1 MGRELCFFFFF
12 KSLAWLLRL
21 GKEGFCE
28 APGVCVQISTT
39 RTRRPSPNPQ
49 LRMEA
54 PSPDAWGPA
63 RIGLGAER
71 GSAPVFSHP
80 ILGEGEKWEQRP
92 VLWVCSWILEG
103 LEALRP
109 PGSGGQERPEGLYRD
124 RAFWR
129 Q

>member
-1 MGRELCFFFFF
+1 M
-12 KSLAWLLRL
+12 
-21 GKEGFCE
+21 
-28 APGVCVQISTT
+28 QISTT

-49 LRMEA
+49 LRIEA
-54 PSPDAWGPA
+54 PSPDARGLA
-63 RIGLGAER
+63 RLELGAER